1 VMSRR
6 AKVTLTVSIG
16 VFMASLD
23 LFIVNI
29 AFPDIQRNFKGV
41 SLAGLS
47 WVLNAYAITF
57 AALLVPAG
65 RWADRA
71 GRKRGFLFGLALF
84 SAASAACAA
93 APSVAVLVAARVVQA
108 TGAAFMLPTSLG
120 LLLPEF
126 PAHKRG
132 AAVGIW
138 AAVGGVA
145 AAAGPP
151 IGGLL
156 VQAGWRWVFIVNVPI
171 GIGAFLAA
179 SSLLREVRDDT
190 GPRPDLIG
198 AALFTAGI
206 AAVTLA
212 IVEGPRWG
220 WSGGRVVGLFV
231 AAGLLLFAV
240 AVRSARHPA
249 PLIEPVIVRTRA
261 IALANLGALLFFCA
275 FGAFLLG
282 SVLRFD
288 REQYTWRS
296 GSSQLLRRRQLTWG
310 SNLFHVGILVI
321 FLGHFGGL
329 LTPIWVFDMLGV
341 SHGFKQMLA
350 IVAGGV
356 AGLMCLVGISLLT
369 HRRLFDPRIRANSS
383 FGDTAI
389 LLLLFAQLLLGL
401 ATIPVSM
408 GHLDGHEMVKF
419 MAWAQGILTLQPGVA
434 AYVLDVHPIFKAHL
448 LLGMTIFLLFPFTR
462 LVHVWSAPVWYLG
475 RRGYQVV
482 RSRDGRATRPL
493 QPAE

>member
-1 VMSRR
+1 MSRR

-65 RWADRA
+65 RWADRV

-190 GPRPDLIG
+190 GPRPDMIG

-231 AAGLLLFAV
+231 AAALLLLAV

-261 IALANLGALLFFCA
+261 IALANVGALLFFCA

-282 SVLRFD
+282 SVLFLTSVWHESVLRAGLQIAPGPVMAALFAVPGGILGQRLGQRFVGAAGAVMFAGGALWWRTHIGAAPD
-288 REQYTWRS
+288 YAGTFLPAQIIGGAGVGLVLPTLSAAATGPLPPERFATGTAVLGMSRQLGSALGVAILVAILAHPSLGGPLAAFRTGWGFIIGSALAAGAVLLAVGPVRIGSAVEQQPVAIAAPLGMVELTPAAATAGPPQ
-296 GSSQLLRRRQLTWG
+296 GSS
-310 SNLFHVGILVI
+310 
-321 FLGHFGGL
+321 
-329 LTPIWVFDMLGV
+329 
-341 SHGFKQMLA
+341 
-350 IVAGGV
+350 
-356 AGLMCLVGISLLT
+356 
-369 HRRLFDPRIRANSS
+369 
-383 FGDTAI
+383 
-389 LLLLFAQLLLGL
+389 
-401 ATIPVSM
+401 
-408 GHLDGHEMVKF
+408 
-419 MAWAQGILTLQPGVA
+419 
-434 AYVLDVHPIFKAHL
+434 
-448 LLGMTIFLLFPFTR
+448 
-462 LVHVWSAPVWYLG
+462 
-475 RRGYQVV
+475 
-482 RSRDGRATRPL
+482 
-493 QPAE
+493 